1 MRLSLRALGRSRWL
15 GLRADLFVALSRP
28 CFLKRQT
35 SPTIVKTKE
44 TKHVTYDLNTLDLT
58 SYAF

>member
-1 MRLSLRALGRSRWL
+1 MRLSLRTLGRSKWL
-15 GLRADLFVALSRP
+15 ALRPNLFVALSRP